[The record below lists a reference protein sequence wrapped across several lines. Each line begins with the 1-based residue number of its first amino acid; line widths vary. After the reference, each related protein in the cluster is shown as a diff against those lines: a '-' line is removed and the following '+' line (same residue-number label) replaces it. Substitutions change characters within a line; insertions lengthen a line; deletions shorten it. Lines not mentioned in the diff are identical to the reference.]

1 MPNAV
6 ALRKEAK
13 RVIDGLSEE
22 KLKVAID
29 YLLSVQGPTKT
40 VSVPKKVATSREL
53 TAQLKEAEGIV
64 KKAVR
69 DKRLNSQ
76 VSWEGVRRGV

>member
-1 MPNAV
+1 MDGAV
-6 ALRKEAK
+6 VLRKEAK

-22 KLKVAID
+22 KLKIALD
-29 YLLSVQGPTKT
+29 FLLSVQGPA
-40 VSVPKKVATSREL
+40 VLPVPKKAATSREL
-53 TAQLKEAEGIV
+53 TAQLREAEGIV

-76 VSWEGVRRGV
+76 VSWDGIRRGV

>member
-1 MPNAV
+1 MRDAV
-6 ALRKEAK
+6 VLRNEAK
-13 RVIDGLSEE
+13 RVIDSLSDE
-22 KLKVAID
+22 KLKVAVD
-29 YLLSVQGPTKT
+29 YLRSVQG
-40 VSVPKKVATSREL
+40 PKKVATPKKVVTSQDL

-69 DKRLNSQ
+69 EKRLDST

>member
-1 MPNAV
+1 MANAV

-13 RVIDGLSEE
+13 RIIDGLSEE
-22 KLKVAID
+22 KLKVALG
-29 YLLSVQGPTKT
+29 LLLAVQEGTA
-40 VSVPKKVATSREL
+40 VAIPKEGATGREL

-69 DKRLNSQ
+69 EKRLNSQ
-76 VSWEGVRRGV
+76 VSWDAIRRGV